1 MPHFNPVPVS
11 NKKFVFDDFILNMDG
26 SLLRAEKKVNIPPKE
41 YAVLVILLEAAGEIV
56 SKNTLLDQV
65 WGDAEV
71 NEESLTR
78 CIYAL
83 RRILSEDKEHRY
95 IETLY
100 GQGYRFNR
108 PVVVVSPPAP
118 QPTTH
123 TLAIL
128 PFQMQDQIQSE
139 NLHYS
144 IVKGLSQYA
153 PFGLSVLP
161 VTITKNCRSVKDILE
176 LMDQLRPDYYISG
189 QMIPDGND
197 NVVQIEIV
205 RVKGYNLLHQ
215 ESIKLIENQP
225 ASLLQN
231 KIANL
236 LLRCIPG
243 LRWDTKQVS
252 ELNSIDSTMV
262 YLRGK
267 HELNQYT
274 PYSLQQAL
282 KLLTQCVNMSPNS
295 IAPYCALA
303 ECYLS
308 MAQMGI
314 FDKQN
319 AMIKAKEHAIK
330 ATELDHNNPQALG
343 LLGLINT
350 IHSEYIVGSL
360 LFKQANLLSPIS
372 ADIKYYYGWNLFM
385 AGQLEEAL
393 QTINECLKLDPTRAA
408 AGITKLWI
416 TYYHTGID
424 DAIRLGDELRSQHL
438 QDNPILLSMQVMFL
452 SLKGK
457 YELARKLTKE
467 ISTHEITGLIAVN
480 LLYAEYCQNS
490 ERALPAIREFL
501 ESEQRIDNNPGL
513 LPLVLVAHG
522 EVIAENMWNKFKNED
537 NIWFKRWK
545 QDPRLVKL
553 R

>member
-1 MPHFNPVPVS
+1 
-11 NKKFVFDDFILNMDG
+11 
-26 SLLRAEKKVNIPPKE
+26 
-41 YAVLVILLEAAGEIV
+41 
-56 SKNTLLDQV
+56 
-65 WGDAEV
+65 
-71 NEESLTR
+71 
-78 CIYAL
+78 
-83 RRILSEDKEHRY
+83 
-95 IETLY
+95 
-100 GQGYRFNR
+100 
-108 PVVVVSPPAP
+108 
-118 QPTTH
+118 
-123 TLAIL
+123 
-128 PFQMQDQIQSE
+128 
-139 NLHYS
+139 
-144 IVKGLSQYA
+144 
-153 PFGLSVLP
+153 
-161 VTITKNCRSVKDILE
+161 
-176 LMDQLRPDYYISG
+176 
-189 QMIPDGND
+189 MIPDGND
-197 NVVQIEIV
+197 NIVQIEIV
-205 RVKGYNLLHQ
+205 RVKGYHLLHQ
-215 ESIKLIENQP
+215 ESIKLIEHQP

-243 LRWDTKQVS
+243 LRWDTKQIS

-452 SLKGK
+452 SIKGK
-457 YELARKLTKE
+457 HELARKLTKE
-467 ISTHEITGLIAVN
+467 ISTQEITGLIAVN

-490 ERALPAIREFL
+490 ERALPTIREFL

-522 EVIAENMWNKFKNED
+522 EAIAEKMWNKFKNED

-545 QDPRLVKL
+545 QDPRLIKL